1 LFWPTYQND
10 AKTVLYA
17 THAQGSTD
25 FMAGSK
31 FLENLIAGS
40 SKKIQDV
47 RKHIELAAPF
57 PVSVMAVGPTGSGKE
72 LIAKGIHKLSGRS
85 GKFIAVNSC
94 CNSRRASG
102 SGIIWI

>member
-1 LFWPTYQND
+1 
-10 AKTVLYA
+10 
-17 THAQGSTD
+17 
-25 FMAGSK
+25 MAGSK

-40 SKKIQDV
+40 SEKIQDV

-85 GKFIAVNSC
+85 GKFIAVNSAAIPAELLEAELFGYEKGAWALLSLRTSC
-94 CNSRRASG
+94 LSACN
-102 SGIIWI
+102 